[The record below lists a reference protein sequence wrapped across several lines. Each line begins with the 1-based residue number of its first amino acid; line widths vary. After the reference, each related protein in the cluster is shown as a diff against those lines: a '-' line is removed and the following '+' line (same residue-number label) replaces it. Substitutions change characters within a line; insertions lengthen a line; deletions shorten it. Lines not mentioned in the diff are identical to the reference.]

1 MPQHN
6 SCKKRLKQA
15 AKEKTRNIS
24 IKTALRKTLKEARTK
39 IAAGQTVDLNTVCS
53 DIDKV
58 RGKGTIHKNKAARL
72 KSRLAKAT
80 RKSQKT
86 N

>member
-1 MPQHN
+1 LPQHN

-15 AKEKTRNIS
+15 AKVKTRNIS